1 MVVTRL
7 VQPNQIKPTFLAKG
21 EIPMNLENT
30 VGAFIKAR
38 QADGR
43 AERTIA
49 DILLTG
55 RKKLGKLHRRYSP
68 ADTLLGDT
76 E

>member
-1 MVVTRL
+1 
-7 VQPNQIKPTFLAKG
+7 
-21 EIPMNLENT
+21 MNLENT